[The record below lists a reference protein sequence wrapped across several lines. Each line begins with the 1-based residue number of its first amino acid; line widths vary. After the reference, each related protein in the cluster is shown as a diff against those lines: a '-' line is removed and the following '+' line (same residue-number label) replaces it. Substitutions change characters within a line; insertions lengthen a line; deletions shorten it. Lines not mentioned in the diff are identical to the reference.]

1 MRISIAMATFNGATY
16 LRNQLESL
24 ASQSR
29 PPDEIVIVDDCS
41 RDGTELIAKSFA
53 DAGKIPVKFVKNPV
67 QLGVTANFEKAMM
80 LCSGDVLF
88 TSDQD
93 DVWLP
98 RKIETMVREFTD
110 ESALLVVCDASLVDR
125 DLRPLSR
132 TLWDSVGFRGQEYT
146 RSANGQAFEV
156 LIRRNFVAGMAMAI
170 RKSFL
175 EKIKPFP
182 KEWVHDGWAALV
194 AAAYGGVRVVPEALV
209 NYRLHGKN
217 AIGVQSFTFADKLRL
232 AWELPRKAL
241 LEKAEQ
247 MEVAAERLKYV
258 VEPQRL
264 RLMQNLSVHFRAR
277 TEMPR
282 QRRERIPLVWREL
295 SEGRY
300 HSFSHGLSAALRDL
314 IR

>member
-1 MRISIAMATFNGATY
+1 MRISVAMATFNGATY
-16 LRNQLESL
+16 LKSQLASL
-24 ASQSR
+24 ASQTC

-41 RDGTELIAKSFA
+41 SDATEEVAKSFA
-53 DAGKIPVKFVKNPV
+53 DTVKIPVKFVKNLV

-80 LCSGDVLF
+80 LCSGDILF

-98 RKIETMVREFTD
+98 KKIETMVREFTD
-110 ESALLVVCDASLVDR
+110 QSALLVVCNASLVDR
-125 DLRPLSR
+125 DLRPLAS
-132 TLWDSVGFRGQEYT
+132 TLWDSVGFRGLEYT
-146 RSANGQAFEV
+146 RAMNGQAFEV
-156 LIRRNFVAGMAMAI
+156 LTRRNFVAGMAMAI

-175 EKIKPFP
+175 ETIRPLP

-194 AAAYGGVRVVPEALV
+194 AAAYEGVRIVPEALV
-209 NYRLHGKN
+209 NYRLHGQN

-247 MEVAAERLKYV
+247 MEVAAERLKHV
-258 VEPQRL
+258 VAPQRL
-264 RLMQNLSVHFRAR
+264 RLMTNLSVHFKAR

-282 QRRERIPLVWREL
+282 WRRKRIPLVWREL

-300 HSFSHGLSAALRDL
+300 HAFSHGVSAALRDL

>member
-1 MRISIAMATFNGATY
+1 MRISIAMATFNGAIY
-16 LRNQLESL
+16 LKSQLESL
-24 ASQSR
+24 ATQSR
-29 PPDEIVIVDDCS
+29 PPDEVVIVDDCS
-41 RDGTELIAKSFA
+41 VDATEQIAKSFA
-53 DAGKIPVKFVKNPV
+53 SDAPFALKFIKNPH

-80 LCSGDVLF
+80 SCSGDIIF

-93 DVWLP
+93 DVWLSG
-98 RKIETMVREFTD
+98 KIERMVREFED
-110 ESALLVVCDASLVDR
+110 SSALLVVCDAKLVDSE
-125 DLRPLSR
+125 LRPLKG
-132 TLWDSVGFRGQEYT
+132 TLWDSVGFQGLEYA
-146 RSANGQAFEV
+146 RAINGQVFEV
-156 LIRRNFVAGMAMAI
+156 LTRRNFVAGMAMAI
-170 RKSFL
+170 RKPFL
-175 EKIKPFP
+175 ETIRPLP

-194 AAAYGGVRVVPEALV
+194 AAAYEGVRIVPEALV
-209 NYRLHGKN
+209 YYRLHGKN

-247 MEVAAERLKYV
+247 MEVAADRLKHV
-258 VEPQRL
+258 VAPQRL
-264 RLMQNLSVHFRAR
+264 RLMTNLSVHFRAR

-282 QRRERIPLVWREL
+282 ERRERIPLVWREL